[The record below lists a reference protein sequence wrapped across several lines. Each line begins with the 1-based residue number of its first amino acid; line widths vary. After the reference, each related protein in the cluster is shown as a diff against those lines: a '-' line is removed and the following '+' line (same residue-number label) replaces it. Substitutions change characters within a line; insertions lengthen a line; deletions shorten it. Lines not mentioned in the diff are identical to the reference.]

1 MGRSRLAA
9 LLLAAALLA
18 AAAGCSRKA
27 DLAVRE
33 ERELSGATFSQEEGA
48 YPAALNL
55 FPKYL
60 LQPGDVLDVLY
71 QIRTWEEDPDFAL
84 AVDHTVSVKF
94 VHAPELNETQIVQ
107 PNGMISLPYLGEV
120 KVSGLTVA
128 GLATLL
134 REKYAA
140 ILKDPEL
147 YVTVP
152 DFRQRIKELKADL
165 HTAPRGLSRLVTV
178 RPDGYCTFFLAGD
191 IYVAGRSIPEVKKEL
206 DEVYNRQLAGLYVD
220 LFLEKHSGSV
230 IYVLGQVK
238 TSGVYSIA
246 KPVTVTQSLAMAGGL
261 ASDADLSRTLVFRL
275 RGKKL
280 TATRL
285 DLASHLAVNQDSQ
298 FFFLMPD
305 DIVFVPRTGLSETAE
320 AMRYVGDIIF
330 FRGWGSSFD
339 GPLFEEPVVRRR
351 DSRP

>member
-1 MGRSRLAA
+1 MGNSRLAA
-9 LLLAAALLA
+9 LLLATALLA
-18 AAAGCSRKA
+18 AAASCSRKA
-27 DLAVRE
+27 DLAVLE
-33 ERELSGATFSQEEGA
+33 ERELSSVTFSQEEGA

-71 QIRTWEEDPDFAL
+71 QIRTWEEDSSFAL

-94 VHAPELNETQIVQ
+94 VHAPELNEVQIVQ
-107 PNGMISLPYLGEV
+107 PNGRISLPYLGEI

-128 GLATLL
+128 GLTALL
-134 REKYAA
+134 KEKYAA
-140 ILKDPEL
+140 VLKNPEI

-152 DFRQRIKELKADL
+152 DFRQRIKELKFDL

-191 IYVAGRSIPEVKKEL
+191 IYVAGRTIPDVKTEL
-206 DEVYNRQLAGLYVD
+206 DEVYHRQLTGLYVD

-238 TSGVYSIA
+238 TAGVFSIA
-246 KPVTVTQSLAMAGGL
+246 KPVTVIQSLAMAGG
-261 ASDADLSRTLVFRL
+261 ATNDADLSQALVFRL
-275 RGKKL
+275 RDKKL

-285 DLASHLAVNQDSQ
+285 NLASNLAADQDSS
-298 FFFLMPD
+298 FFFLRPD

-320 AMRYVGDIIF
+320 AMRYVSDILF
-330 FRGWGSSFD
+330 FRGWGSSLD
-339 GPLFEEPVVRRR
+339 GPLFEEPIIRRR
-351 DSRP
+351 DSKP

>member
-9 LLLAAALLA
+9 LLLGAALLA
-18 AAAGCSRKA
+18 ATAGCSRKT

-33 ERELSGATFSQEEGA
+33 ERELPGVTFSQEEGV

-55 FPKYL
+55 FPEYL
-60 LQPGDVLDVLY
+60 MQPGDVLDVLY

-84 AVDHTVSVKF
+84 TVDHTISVKF

-107 PNGMISLPYLGEV
+107 PDGMVSLPYLGEL

-128 GLATLL
+128 GLTALL
-134 REKYAA
+134 KEKYSH

-152 DFRQRIKELKADL
+152 DFRQRIKELKYDL

-191 IYVAGRSIPEVKKEL
+191 IYVAGRTIPDVKKEL
-206 DEVYNRQLAGLYVD
+206 DGVYNRQLSGLYVD
-220 LFLEKHSGSV
+220 LFLEHHAGST

-238 TSGVYSIA
+238 TAGTYSIA
-246 KPVTVTQSLAMAGGL
+246 KPVTVVQSLAMAGGL
-261 ASDADLSRTLVFRL
+261 TSDADLSRTLVFRL

-285 DLASHLAVNQDSQ
+285 DLASHLAVDQDST
-298 FFFLMPD
+298 FFFLKPD

-320 AMRYVGDIIF
+320 AMRYVGDILF

-339 GPLFEEPVVRRR
+339 GPIFEEPIVRRR
-351 DSRP
+351 DSKQ